1 MKCKVI
7 PPATA
12 DCLSCSN
19 IAKEF
24 FFFES
29 LGTTFRIRD
38 VSCGS
43 RHKGSVNI
51 SVVPFKRVVSMWLK
65 SKMFRL
71 VSRAIRV
78 HFNQNFYIEV
88 VIMIIRNMC
97 HLIFRENYFMKFFVV
112 HVITIYGKT
121 KPVNEI
127 RKIN

>member
-1 MKCKVI
+1 
-7 PPATA
+7 
-12 DCLSCSN
+12 
-19 IAKEF
+19 
-24 FFFES
+24 
-29 LGTTFRIRD
+29 
-38 VSCGS
+38 
-43 RHKGSVNI
+43 
-51 SVVPFKRVVSMWLK
+51 MWLK